1 MLHVL
6 APNEPTTGAP
16 QAADLAQG
24 LPAAV
29 HPQGSLPQRPV
40 QEGFWKGE
48 SAGVSTSAVPQGMQ
62 TSPTCSLAAAT
73 ASSRFKTHLKT
84 NVCLPFNLFA
94 NGFQRRSGGAFV
106 RLAQIRCTLGLKLLL
121 LFSASLPP
129 GQDLL
134 PHQGRWLPCARAR
147 PAKLPRVQGLHEEAP
162 PHHRPQEHQGR
173 AGEDSLLLQNQG
185 RCLRSRP
192 VFV

>member
-1 MLHVL
+1 MDILYSKAKHTQHIPQSSRFRAGDLSLLLVLHVL

-48 SAGVSTSAVPQGMQ
+48 SAAVSTSAVPQGMQ

-73 ASSRFKTHLKT
+73 TSSRFKTHLKT
-84 NVCLPFNLFA
+84 NVCLPFDLFA

-106 RLAQIRCTLGLKLLL
+106 RLGSSMLHACAKVAVVFCVSSSRTRPTTTSRTL
-121 LFSASLPP
+121 ASLRTSPS
-129 GQDLL
+129 
-134 PHQGRWLPCARAR
+134 CKAS
-147 PAKLPRVQGLHEEAP
+147 E
-162 PHHRPQEHQGR
+162 
-173 AGEDSLLLQNQG
+173 S
-185 RCLRSRP
+185 SRP
-192 VFV
+192 S